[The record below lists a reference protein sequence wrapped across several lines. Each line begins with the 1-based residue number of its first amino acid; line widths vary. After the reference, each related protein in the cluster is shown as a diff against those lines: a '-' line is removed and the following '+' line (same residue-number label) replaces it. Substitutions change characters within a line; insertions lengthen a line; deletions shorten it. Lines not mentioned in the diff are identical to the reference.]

1 MTAPAAV
8 HQGSC
13 LCGGVRYETTAPLQG
28 ASHCHCSM
36 CRKAHGAAFGSYGS
50 VLREHHRF
58 VSGQGL
64 VRTYRSSPQVT
75 RTFCSVC
82 GSPLLWHRDGTYAD
96 WVAVPLGTLDTP
108 FDTPPQ
114 KHIHVASKAAW
125 VVICDGF
132 RQEAEG

>member
-1 MTAPAAV
+1 MTTPAAV

-58 VSGQGL
+58 VSGQAL
-64 VRTYRSSPQVT
+64 VRAYRSSPQVT
-75 RTFCSVC
+75 RQFCSVC
-82 GSPLLWHRDGTYAD
+82 GSPLLWHSEGTYAG
-96 WVAVPLGTLDTP
+96 WVSVPLGTLDTAYE
-108 FDTPPQ
+108 TPPQ
-114 KHIHVASKAAW
+114 KHIHVASKATW
-125 VVICDGF
+125 VIICDGS